1 MKKFLLGICLLLSS
15 LSYGQAPLSPDGMTK
30 VMEGTDDGM
39 FHVQLGHSFP
49 YYDGVFTDAWMSSNG
64 FILLYDPISGIGN
77 PNTYNSFCCNG
88 ENFQHLNNIGAD
100 VGRFSYML
108 APLWTDLY
116 DPGASPQDGYYYK
129 TDANSSQFLWYDII
143 ELYNLEATNTFGIEL
158 LPSGEFSFQ
167 YDDVNLTQGHTTFF
181 GFTGNLANDN
191 QAYNMLYFSEPSGS
205 RIDDLAGFANQTDS
219 GYYWSLSGQYTGPK
233 GPDCSNPL
241 NDTSC
246 QGYDDAYK
254 DQQCSNNPLYDTT
267 CTGYDVAYLDQQ
279 CNIDSLYDTACPG
292 YQEAIAVQSA
302 AGTDFIFGD
311 DISDFYED
319 TSSFAPDTTQT
330 FFAEEPIYD
339 TEEPDYGM
347 PEPEV
352 FFESQQ
358 TAMEE
363 PEETHMTLSQEIE
376 TQETLLEEIMEE
388 PVFEEISD
396 ASFSEELTHV
406 EGDMSNPEE
415 ELLTSEVLAVREEQ
429 VVEETTE
436 LVEREI
442 SEERQSIAGPSVM
455 SIIMQQ
461 LSADASFT
469 NNQVASQNGSNDSSD
484 SSYDMQGGVS
494 SFGSFDSQV
503 EEAQI
508 DALTDPTMMMTN
520 VEEAQEEQQVVEVSS
535 TTAGS
540 DPGFNQQQ
548 DVSFSTG
555 QSITAVL
562 NNVQPN
568 FSQFDVAPPSQQ
580 EQKTTQ
586 KAEAQANNM
595 SDEQLEKN
603 LDELSDNMKDSGGFG
618 DQSMTIFLMGRVN
631 GFDAYSGKLPD
642 TQFYVDRGMP
652 GGRINNDRNSMLQL
666 IGTNGKHEELIA
678 GQYK

>member
-1 MKKFLLGICLLLSS
+1 MKKILFTILALFS
-15 LSYGQAPLSPDGMTK
+15 LSAEGAADWLTPDGMTK
-30 VMEGTDDGM
+30 VMEGTDDGTY
-39 FHVQLGHSFP
+39 HVSLGHKFP
-49 YYDGVFTDAWMSSNG
+49 YYGGVFTDAWMSSNG
-64 FILLYDPISGIGN
+64 VILLYDPTTQFGNFNTGNSMCCSGQDFSNWN
-77 PNTYNSFCCNG
+77 PAQGGQFSF
-88 ENFQHLNNIGAD
+88 
-100 VGRFSYML
+100 ML
-108 APLWTDLY
+108 APLWTDLV
-116 DPGASPQDGYYYK
+116 DRNLTPDDGYYYQ
-129 TDANSSQFLWYDII
+129 TDKGSSSFLWYNVN
-143 ELYNLEATNTFGIEL
+143 EFYNDNTNTF
-158 LPSGEFSFQ
+158 Q
-167 YDDVNLTQGHTTFF
+167 VNLWPDGSFDFLYDEVDITGHNVFM
-181 GFTGNLANDN
+181 GFTGDTTKNEIN
-191 QAYNMLYFSEPSGS
+191 QLGYYQGS
-205 RIDDLAGFANQTDS
+205 VTEFDIDFHNQTVNGGRAWYGNDG
-219 GYYWSLSGQYTGPK
+219 GYEST
-233 GPDCSNPL
+233 GPDCSNVL
-241 NDTSC
+241 NDP
-246 QGYDDAYK
+246 Q
-254 DQQCSNNPLYDTT
+254 
-267 CTGYDVAYLDQQ
+267 
-279 CNIDSLYDTACPG
+279 CPG
-292 YQEAIAVQSA
+292 YQEAYYDQQCTVDALYDSGCVGYAQAYLDYECTLDDLYDPMCPGYQGALA
-302 AGTDFIFGD
+302 AQDASGTDFIFGD

-406 EGDMSNPEE
+406 EDDMSNPEE
-415 ELLTSEVLAVREEQ
+415 ELLISEVLAVREEQ

-469 NNQVASQNGSNDSSD
+469 NNQVASQNGSNDSSG

-535 TTAGS
+535 TTSGS

-666 IGTNGKHEELIA
+666 IGTNGRHEELIA